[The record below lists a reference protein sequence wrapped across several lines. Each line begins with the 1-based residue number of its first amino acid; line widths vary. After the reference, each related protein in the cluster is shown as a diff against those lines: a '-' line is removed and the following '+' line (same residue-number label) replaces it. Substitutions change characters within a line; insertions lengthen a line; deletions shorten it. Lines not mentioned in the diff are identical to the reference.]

1 MNWFYYFQMG
11 KKKLGPAEKGMICF
25 GLFLFYAYNFLG
37 NYFKELKKLPI
48 FKLVG
53 KYFKN
58 YTY

>member
-1 MNWFYYFQMG
+1 MG